1 MSWDQLL
8 NIFKEN
14 QRIRE
19 EEEAQ
24 EITACPAC
32 GDTDLQTNSQG
43 IKLCPWC
50 GWKS

>member
-1 MSWDQLL
+1 MSWGQLL
-8 NIFKEN
+8 NIYKEN

-24 EITACPAC
+24 GIIYCPVC
-32 GDTDLQTNSQG
+32 LNSDLQTNSRG
-43 IKLCPWC
+43 ITLCPWC